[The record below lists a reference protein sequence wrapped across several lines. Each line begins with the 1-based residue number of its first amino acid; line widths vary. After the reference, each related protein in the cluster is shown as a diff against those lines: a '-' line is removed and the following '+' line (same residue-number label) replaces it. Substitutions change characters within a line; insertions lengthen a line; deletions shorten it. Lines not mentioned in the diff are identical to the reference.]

1 MMGAWPAFARG
12 FVSRAVRAS
21 WLATIG
27 EVWVI
32 RWSYFTVP
40 GVDSAP
46 VGFRW
51 QCCTS
56 LRVTVHGI
64 NPLSVLHLV
73 GGGDPGGEAR
83 PGFIAEQLRGGESA
97 RGLIFAQLIVEE
109 SVVEAGAGG
118 VGGAGAVVE
127 AVNPRPVGGGQA
139 HGAGLA
145 TGVEL
150 ATGQREGSQSLAGRA
165 DGVHFSVG
173 RGIMR
178 GGDGVHALAH
188 DAALAHDDGAE
199 RAARAVEHIL
209 GGQRDGAAQKLGICR

>member
-73 GGGDPGGEAR
+73 RRGDPGGEAR

-97 RGLIFAQLIVEE
+97 RGRVFAQFIVEKG
-109 SVVEAGAGG
+109 VVKAGAGG
-118 VGGAGAVVE
+118 VGGAAV
-127 AVNPRPVGGGQA
+127 AY
-139 HGAGLA
+139 
-145 TGVEL
+145 
-150 ATGQREGSQSLAGRA
+150 
-165 DGVHFSVG
+165 
-173 RGIMR
+173 
-178 GGDGVHALAH
+178 
-188 DAALAHDDGAE
+188 DDGAK
-199 RAARAVEHIL
+199 RTARAVEHIL